1 MPEIRLYPIPAAAFV
16 LFATGIAL
24 GIPLNFVGNLLAGE
38 ILLAVFAIAGVIA
51 NIGNPGFTDRRL
63 VAFTCLFLLSLCI
76 YMATDFFVQTELHD
90 ALRGWARF
98 IFLILDFLGIY
109 VIGRKSHLNLFPLF
123 IGYMVGQ
130 VIVWVRPE
138 PGIHWYVTVWK
149 HHLCLPVLI
158 GLLGIAGLCSRRSVY
173 GVAILAVAGIVSFQI
188 DTRAFG
194 MICFVTVALIVT
206 RLVVS
211 RRIRSLT
218 PFILL
223 SALVISAAGVNAILD
238 ETQTQFGKRQT
249 GSNEM
254 RYAAV
259 ITALQ
264 TIAEHPAM
272 GLGSWKTDFD
282 AANRHRA
289 NLVEAGGSHDT
300 ESYDQSGHSQL
311 LQTWL
316 EGGPLASVAFFYLL
330 WRMLVSLWWTL
341 QRPVDRFLAFAI
353 FALLNGIW
361 SCLFSPF
368 LGADVRI
375 NAAISIYVCIVLA
388 IEKRLAIEKSQNQI
402 RAMAYPRAS

>member
-1 MPEIRLYPIPAAAFV
+1 MPEIRLYPIPAAGLV
-16 LFATGIAL
+16 ILATGVAL

-38 ILLAVFAIAGVIA
+38 ILLAVFAIVGVIA
-51 NIGNPGFTDRRL
+51 NVGNVRFPDRRL
-63 VAFTCLFLLSLCI
+63 VAFTGLFLLSLSV
-76 YMATDFFVQTELHD
+76 YMATDFFAGTELHD

-98 IFLILDFLGIY
+98 IFLILDFMGIY
-109 VIGRKSHLNLFPLF
+109 VIGRKSHFNLFPLF
-123 IGYMVGQ
+123 IGYMAGQ
-130 VIVWVRPE
+130 IMVWARP
-138 PGIHWYVTVWK
+138 GAGDHWYVTAWK

-158 GLLGIAGLCSRRSVY
+158 GLLGVAGLYSRRSAY
-173 GVAILAVAGIVSFQI
+173 SIGLLAVAGIISFQI

-194 MICFVTVALIVT
+194 MICFVTVAMMATRVIVAG
-206 RLVVS
+206 
-211 RRIRSLT
+211 RIGKLM
-218 PFILL
+218 PFILFT
-223 SALVISAAGVNAILD
+223 ALLISAAGVSAILD
-238 ETQTQFGKRQT
+238 ETQTQFGKRQL

-259 ITALQ
+259 ATALQ

-272 GLGSWKTDFD
+272 GLGSWKTDFE

-311 LQTWL
+311 LQTWI
-316 EGGPLASVAFFYLL
+316 EGGPLAAIAFFYLL

-341 QRPVDRFLAFAI
+341 TRPVDRFLAFAI
-353 FALLNGIW
+353 FILLNGIW

-375 NAAISIYVCIVLA
+375 NAAVSIYVCI
-388 IEKRLAIEKSQNQI
+388 ILAIEKSQNQR
-402 RAMAYPRAS
+402 RALAYPQPS